1 MVVGQ
6 SRTYVLRTYLSNGG
20 FLTQDL
26 LTWTLISEHKASR
39 REARVLGCSLFW
51 DVWRFGWN
59 SHTGPW
65 IKPIQPSHQSMVH
78 SDPVSVQGTAASGS
92 ETHALLSS
100 REGAPSPWHG
110 SLLCVGPPPP
120 LYCLSSTLGS
130 VHTPYCGPWVKDST
144 RDNFSDAPESGPSS
158 AQPALPFLLFLILCG
173 LPPNPNNLMT
183 NYPTAK
189 LNWLLH
195 QIPWIIGKGKR
206 IAH

>member
-1 MVVGQ
+1 MAVGQ

-59 SHTGPW
+59 SHTGPC
-65 IKPIQPSHQSMVH
+65 IKPIKPSHQSMVH

-100 REGAPSPWHG
+100 REGAPSPWRG
-110 SLLCVGPPPP
+110 SPSSSVLLIINPRLCSYSLLWALDEGQHPGQFLGCTRERPLFCPARFAFPTLPHPMWPP
-120 LYCLSSTLGS
+120 SKS
-130 VHTPYCGPWVKDST
+130 
-144 RDNFSDAPESGPSS
+144 
-158 AQPALPFLLFLILCG
+158 
-173 LPPNPNNLMT
+173 
-183 NYPTAK
+183 
-189 LNWLLH
+189 
-195 QIPWIIGKGKR
+195 
-206 IAH
+206 